1 MAAYERLR
9 DASRAEDLVRRFL
22 EYLTNVRRLSAH
34 TVRAYGTD
42 LGTYLDWCARE
53 GCAAIDV
60 THRRLRGY
68 VAYLVSSGYA
78 EKTINRRMSALRT
91 FFAWLEREG
100 EVSANY
106 AAELPGRK
114 MAKTLPTTMCDED
127 VGRLLDVC
135 EQGCAEGMRDRAMIE
150 LLYATGARISEA
162 ARLVPADVDFEQG
175 QVRLF
180 GKGSKERI
188 VPVYDRALSSIGTYL
203 QEARPELAARR
214 KAAGPPKT
222 LFVSSR
228 GNDMTADTL
237 RARFERLA
245 MLAGLG
251 ADVTPHAMRH
261 TFATEMLGGGAD
273 LKTVQELLGHESL
286 ATTQIYTHLSIERLK
301 AATQQAHPRG

>member
-1 MAAYERLR
+1 MAGHEGLR
-9 DASRAEDLVRRFL
+9 DVERAEPLVQGFL
-22 EYLTNVRRLSAH
+22 EHLSCVRRLSAH

-42 LGTYLDWCARE
+42 LNTYLDWCARE
-53 GCAAIDV
+53 GTPAIDI
-60 THRRLRGY
+60 THRRLRSY

-100 EVSANY
+100 EVGANH

-114 MAKTLPTTMCDED
+114 MAKTLPATITDED
-127 VGRLLDVC
+127 VGRLLDAC
-135 EQGCAEGMRDRAMIE
+135 EADGPEGMRDRAMIE
-150 LLYATGARISEA
+150 LMYATGARISEA
-162 ARLVPADVDFEQG
+162 ARLVPADIDYAQG

-188 VPVYDRALSSIGTYL
+188 VPMYDQALRTVDTYVN
-203 QEARPELAARR
+203 QARPALAARR
-214 KAAGPPKT
+214 KAAGQPKA

-228 GNDMTADTL
+228 GNDMNAQTL
-237 RARFERLA
+237 RARFERLVL
-245 MLAGLG
+245 LAGLG
-251 ADVTPHAMRH
+251 TDVTPHAMRH
-261 TFATEMLGGGAD
+261 TFATEMLNGGAD

-301 AATQQAHPRG
+301 AATRQAHPRG